1 MKKVYAFLLESVTDI
16 TRRVDGKLLTIAAVA
31 TMVVLCFP
39 IGWIF
44 NRWPPEYIWI
54 STLAFL
60 AAALGIDAHLTSKA
74 LEAQKPPGTTVEID
88 NAEEVN
94 LKEQSL

>member
-1 MKKVYAFLLESVTDI
+1 MRKLYAFLLESVTDI
-16 TRRVDGKLLTIAAVA
+16 TQRVDGKLLTIAAVA
-31 TMVVLCFP
+31 TMVVMAFP
-39 IGWIF
+39 IGWVF

-60 AAALGIDAHLTSKA
+60 AAALGIDAHLTTKA
-74 LEAQKPPGTTVEID
+74 LEAQQPKAAEVNIK

-94 LKEQSL
+94 LQDQL